1 MSRKSKR
8 QLSMDE
14 RWAAWHLRQ
23 ANEVPE
29 LQSEI
34 KRVRRQLSKLCSMS
48 RYPKAKTFPDGEPEA
63 GYLEYRDLVYYRG
76 LLTEQERNERRA
88 GYLEEVGED
97 DPTLPAPD
105 GCIPEGNIQI
115 GHRTVHSTM
124 VTIQWIDAQLR
135 NLVIEA
141 SPDQIEFLNKRLSA
155 LEAQLNNLRKY

>member
-48 RYPKAKTFPDGEPEA
+48 RYPLATEA
-63 GYLEYRDLVYYRG
+63 GYLYYREM
-76 LLTEQERNERRA
+76 LS
-88 GYLEEVGED
+88 V
-97 DPTLPAPD
+97 PD
-105 GCIPEGNIQI
+105 GYIPEGNIQI

-155 LEAQLNNLRKY
+155 LEAALAKAYIV

>member
-1 MSRKSKR
+1 MSRKRKR

-48 RYPKAKTFPDGEPEA
+48 RYPLATEA
-63 GYLEYRDLVYYRG
+63 GYLEYRDLVYYREM
-76 LLTEQERNERRA
+76 LS
-88 GYLEEVGED
+88 V
-97 DPTLPAPD
+97 PD
-105 GCIPEGNIQI
+105 GYIPEGNIQI

-155 LEAQLNNLRKY
+155 LEAQLNNLWKY

>member
-1 MSRKSKR
+1 MSRKRKR

-48 RYPKAKTFPDGEPEA
+48 RYPLATEA
-63 GYLEYRDLVYYRG
+63 GYLEYRDLVYYR
-76 LLTEQERNERRA
+76 A
-88 GYLEEVGED
+88 GGYM
-97 DPTLPAPD
+97 
-105 GCIPEGNIQI
+105 PEGNIQI
-115 GHRTVHSTM
+115 GHRTVPSTM

-155 LEAQLNNLRKY
+155 LEAQLNNLWKY

>member
-48 RYPKAKTFPDGEPEA
+48 RYPLAKTFPDGEPEA
-63 GYLEYRDLVYYRG
+63 GYLEYRDLVYYREM
-76 LLTEQERNERRA
+76 LS
-88 GYLEEVGED
+88 V
-97 DPTLPAPD
+97 PD
-105 GCIPEGNIQI
+105 GYIPEGNIQI

-141 SPDQIEFLNKRLSA
+141 SPDQIEFLNKRLST
-155 LEAQLNNLRKY
+155 LEAALAKANIR